1 MKKKNI
7 FKNSLLTLSGKQKKI
22 FRGIVHNNQSPE
34 RVIRRARI
42 ILAIAKNFSIV
53 NIARFFDI
61 TENTVRNTLRIF
73 LEKGLEKALYD
84 DPRSGR
90 PRVLSIKQS
99 QQIIACVC
107 TNPPYGYA
115 RWSIRILT
123 EHIRSQ
129 NIANVGRETI
139 RILLKYHDF
148 KPWREKMW
156 CIPRLDEEYIKRM
169 EDILNLYEKP
179 YSQQEPVVC
188 FDERPIVLH
197 SEIRNPIPMKSHRVM
212 LRDSE
217 YKRCGTAN
225 AFCIVEPKAGRH
237 FVYPTEKR
245 TADDFAK
252 IIKKIENFYPDAN
265 KIHLVLDNLNTHKE
279 KSLID
284 YYGLNEGERICSK
297 FTIHYTPNHG
307 SWLNQAE
314 IEISMYSKQC
324 LGHDRIPNMKELK
337 ERTAKWVSRMNSK
350 KIKINWKFTTSMA
363 RKKFKYKSEKTFRSE
378 Q

>member
-129 NIANVGRETI
+129 
-139 RILLKYHDF
+139 K
-148 KPWREKMW
+148 
-156 CIPRLDEEYIKRM
+156 
-169 EDILNLYEKP
+169 
-179 YSQQEPVVC
+179 
-188 FDERPIVLH
+188 
-197 SEIRNPIPMKSHRVM
+197 KS
-212 LRDSE
+212 
-217 YKRCGTAN
+217 
-225 AFCIVEPKAGRH
+225 
-237 FVYPTEKR
+237 
-245 TADDFAK
+245 
-252 IIKKIENFYPDAN
+252 
-265 KIHLVLDNLNTHKE
+265 
-279 KSLID
+279 
-284 YYGLNEGERICSK
+284 
-297 FTIHYTPNHG
+297 
-307 SWLNQAE
+307 
-314 IEISMYSKQC
+314 
-324 LGHDRIPNMKELK
+324 
-337 ERTAKWVSRMNSK
+337 
-350 KIKINWKFTTSMA
+350 
-363 RKKFKYKSEKTFRSE
+363 
-378 Q
+378 